1 MANEIFVPGDFPT
14 IAAAVAA
21 ANELDTIR
29 VAPGVYNETI
39 IVNKTIQLHGAQSGV
54 DARSRFPLTE
64 STITSNNASGVIQV
78 TADNV
83 VIDGFTVQNNS
94 AGPGI
99 ATSPLFSGYWLF
111 NNIIQNNVI
120 GLFFN
125 SSGLT
130 FSQARYNLIQSNNQP
145 GAATGNGIY
154 SDQTSMDVFIDSNK
168 FQGGH
173 ANASI
178 NFSGGAP
185 GVQENIIIANNL
197 MVQDNSIALTN
208 TTNVK
213 ITNNTM
219 LNTQGSSIFIAG
231 GTSRT
236 EIESNILHNSISN
249 GISVNNVF
257 DPDDNTNIRAKLN
270 SIQGNTIAGLN
281 IAAGSYS
288 TTPPNRRLDAT
299 NNWWGNASG
308 PAPIGTG
315 DTVIDPEGVAE
326 IIPFLTADPTDQQ
339 TIPGNLLSTGPIQ
352 RNGSNVQT
360 IIVDVLNNDPL
371 TMAVVEIRGFSMGAA
386 GLKTPYVHEIFSLDS
401 STKIQKTYSVSQLE
415 EFEFQFNIT
424 GTDAVHIS
432 LWPRDIGGALLP
444 TQRVLT
450 SELQQVSMLTP
461 IP

>member
-1 MANEIFVPGDFPT
+1 MANEIFVPADFPT

-21 ANELDTIR
+21 ANAFDTIR

-39 IVNKTIQLHGAQSGV
+39 LVNKTIQLHGAQSGI
-54 DARSRFPLTE
+54 DARSRFPLEE
-64 STITSNNASGVIQV
+64 SIIMSNNISGVIQV

-94 AGPGI
+94 TGPGI
-99 ATSPLFSGYWLF
+99 TTSPLFSGYWIF

-130 FSQARYNLIQSNNQP
+130 FSQARFNLIQSNNRP

-154 SDQTSMDVFIDSNK
+154 TDQPSVNVVIDSNK
-168 FQGGH
+168 FQGTH

-178 NFSGGAP
+178 NFSGAAP
-185 GVQENIIIANNL
+185 GVQETIIIANNL
-197 MVQDNSIALTN
+197 MVQDNSIALRN

-231 GTSRT
+231 GTDRT

-270 SIQGNTIAGLN
+270 SIQGNTVAGLN

-299 NNWWGNASG
+299 NNWWGSMSG

-315 DTVIDPEGVAE
+315 DTVIDPEGAAE
-326 IIPFLTADPTDQQ
+326 ITPFLTADPTEQQ
-339 TIPGNLLSTGPIQ
+339 PIPGNLLSTGPLQ

-360 IIVDVLNNDPL
+360 IIVDVLNNDPV
-371 TMAVVEIRGFSMGAA
+371 TVAIIEIRGFFMGTA
-386 GLKTPYVHEIFSLDS
+386 GPKTPYVHELFILNP
-401 STKIQKTYSVSQLE
+401 STKNQKAYSVTGFE
-415 EFEFQFNIT
+415 EYEFQFGST
-424 GTDAVHIS
+424 GTDAVLIS
-432 LWPRDIGGALLP
+432 MWPRDINGNLLP
-444 TQRVLT
+444 TQRVLA
-450 SELQQVSMLTP
+450 SELQQISMFTP
-461 IP
+461 IT

>member
-1 MANEIFVPGDFPT
+1 MANVIFVPADFPT
-14 IAAAVAA
+14 IAAAIVA
-21 ANELDTIR
+21 ANEFDTIL

-54 DARSRFPLTE
+54 DARTRFPLAE
-64 STITSNNASGVIQV
+64 STITGNNASGVVQV

-99 ATSPLFSGYWLF
+99 TTSPLTSGYWIF
-111 NNIIQNNVI
+111 NNIIQNNVL
-120 GLFFN
+120 GLYLN

-130 FSQARYNLIQSNNQP
+130 FSQARFNLIQSNNQP

-154 SDQTSMDVFIDSNK
+154 TDQASVNVFIDNNK
-168 FQGGH
+168 FQGTH

-178 NFSGGAP
+178 NFSGVAP
-185 GVQENIIIANNL
+185 GVQEDILIANNL

-231 GTSRT
+231 GTDRT

-270 SIQGNTIAGLN
+270 SIQGNTVAGLN
-281 IAAGSYS
+281 IAAGSYN

-299 NNWWGNASG
+299 NNWWGSASG

-315 DTVIDPEGVAE
+315 DTVIDPDAVAE
-326 IIPFLTADPTDQQ
+326 ITPFLTADPTASQA
-339 TIPGNLLSTGPIQ
+339 IPGNMLSTGPIQ

-371 TMAVVEIRGFSMGAA
+371 TMAVVEIRGFIMGTA
-386 GLKTPYVHEIFSLDS
+386 GPKTPFVHEIFTLDP
-401 STKIQKTYSVSQLE
+401 STKIQKTYSVSGFE
-415 EFEFQFNIT
+415 EYEFQFGIT
-424 GTDAVHIS
+424 ATDAVHIS
-432 LWPRDIGGALLP
+432 IWPRDIGGNLLP
-444 TQRVLT
+444 TQRIVT
-450 SELQQVSMLTP
+450 SELQQISILTP
-461 IP
+461 IS